1 MLNETPDL
9 VDFAVSYGEC
19 SGYCTTVL
27 HISAPDLEL
36 VRISDE
42 AADPDLRYTGTAD
55 EETMA
60 RIGEA
65 LDAVCPADLE
75 AVYGRPD
82 SRDEGAATVRLMTD
96 RGVSEHRYSATDP
109 PPPLRDLH
117 DILTAILHAWLDG
130 EPVSGVTFDS
140 FPEW

>member
-1 MLNETPDL
+1 MSETPDL
-9 VDFAVSYGEC
+9 VEFAIGYGEC

-27 HISAPDLEL
+27 RASASDLEL
-36 VRISDE
+36 VRISDDI
-42 AADPDLRYTGTAD
+42 ADPDLRYRGTAD
-55 EETMA
+55 EETVA
-60 RIGEA
+60 RIRAA
-65 LDAVCPADLE
+65 LDAIHPDDLE

-96 RGVSEHRYSATDP
+96 SVLSEHRYSATDP

-117 DILTAILHAWLDG
+117 DVLSAILHSWLDG
-130 EPVSGVTFDS
+130 EPVSGVSYDS